1 MTPDELAKAL
11 DNALDARMPAVERF
25 EAYYEGE
32 QSVAFATSKWRETFG
47 ALFNELADNWCQL
60 VIDASVERLKVE
72 GFRFGPEGDNADNEA
87 WQLWQANY
95 LDADST
101 LAHTDA
107 CKTGLAYV
115 LVLPNDAMPETPRI
129 TVESPA
135 QVIVLTAPDDR
146 RKRLAALKRWRE
158 EDGSARAVVYTPDA
172 LLPLRP
178 RQEPPHVA
186 GRRLS

>member
-1 MTPDELAKAL
+1 MTPEALAKAL

-115 LVLPNDAMPETPRI
+115 LVLPNARSRDAAHHGR
-129 TVESPA
+129 V
-135 QVIVLTAPDDR
+135 
-146 RKRLAALKRWRE
+146 
-158 EDGSARAVVYTPDA
+158 ARAGDRADRARRSPQASRRAQALARRGRVRARRRLHARA
-172 LLPLRP
+172 LLPLRT